1 MEAKRSLLNFFGP
14 LDGEE
19 ARQAL
24 ATSGGQAV
32 RESVSREAA
41 LTRMCMSE
49 VWEVP
54 LWSMRRENHA
64 ETTMKTAPQ
73 QDAVYVQLFLLAAR
87 PLGQLAYVCCSHTQS
102 VALPGTLCDTWL
114 RRVLSRCLQR
124 RCMARDG
131 QQLPRASV
139 PCTRKPVA
147 EGAAACGELA
157 STCTGFEGGVQAHE
171 SCASWR
177 SPTHQQEGEVVCAGG
192 RGAVLRQ

>member
-32 RESVSREAA
+32 REPVSREAA
-41 LTRMCMSE
+41 LTRMCISE

-54 LWSMRRENHA
+54 LWSMRREKHA
-64 ETTMKTAPQ
+64 ETTMQTAPQ
-73 QDAVYVQLFLLAAR
+73 QGTVYVQLFLLAAR
-87 PLGQLAYVCCSHTQS
+87 PRASLRVF
-102 VALPGTLCDTWL
+102 VAATPRAWL
-114 RRVLSRCLQR
+114 FQAPCAIRGCVVSLSRCLQG
-124 RCMARDG
+124 RCMARDR
-131 QQLPRASV
+131 QQLPCASV
-139 PCTRKPVA
+139 PYTRKPVA